1 MGITGIVLIIIQA
14 VSMIFGFIRELTL
27 SNYYG
32 ISSISDAF
40 LIVSNLPFSIFYIIS
55 SAISISFI
63 PTYNKIKK
71 IKGSKEAEN
80 FTSNI
85 VNIIF
90 VFAIIF
96 SILIIIFSK
105 PIVKIFAVGFDDQTL
120 NLAVYL
126 LRISVFSLVFVG
138 IVGVFVPYLNSN
150 KEFIIPA
157 MIGLPFNIGIIGGI
171 ILSSYISVYF
181 LGAGTIVGYALQF
194 LALIPCLIKVGYS
207 HKRIIR
213 PNDSTIKQMLVL
225 SIPITIGVS
234 AEQINYIIDRTIAS
248 TLQVGG
254 ISALN
259 YAVRLN
265 GFAQNLIVYPVTTL
279 FYPIIAELVVNK
291 NYNNLNK
298 IIHKSLSV
306 ITLLMVPIII
316 GGFILSKEIIS
327 ILFLRGAFD
336 ENALIMTEGALKFYM
351 IGTAGIAY
359 REVYSRVFY
368 SFNDTITPVKNMII
382 TVFINIIL
390 NLTLSKVLGIS
401 GLAFATSISSI
412 IAAGLLKKDLKI
424 HLRCSNDSRN
434 LLINQIKIIFAG
446 LLMGVGIILYQYL
459 RTPENNIQQLIIQI
473 SIGALIFS
481 FMVLILRVEELE
493 DVKNILY
500 RMKNKISKYR
510 DV

>member
-194 LALIPCLIKVGYS
+194 LVLIPCLIKVGYS

-306 ITLLMVPIII
+306 ITLLGLM
-316 GGFILSKEIIS
+316 S
-327 ILFLRGAFD
+327 I
-336 ENALIMTEGALKFYM
+336 K
-351 IGTAGIAY
+351 
-359 REVYSRVFY
+359 
-368 SFNDTITPVKNMII
+368 
-382 TVFINIIL
+382 
-390 NLTLSKVLGIS
+390 
-401 GLAFATSISSI
+401 
-412 IAAGLLKKDLKI
+412 
-424 HLRCSNDSRN
+424 
-434 LLINQIKIIFAG
+434 
-446 LLMGVGIILYQYL
+446 
-459 RTPENNIQQLIIQI
+459 
-473 SIGALIFS
+473 
-481 FMVLILRVEELE
+481 
-493 DVKNILY
+493 
-500 RMKNKISKYR
+500 
-510 DV
+510 